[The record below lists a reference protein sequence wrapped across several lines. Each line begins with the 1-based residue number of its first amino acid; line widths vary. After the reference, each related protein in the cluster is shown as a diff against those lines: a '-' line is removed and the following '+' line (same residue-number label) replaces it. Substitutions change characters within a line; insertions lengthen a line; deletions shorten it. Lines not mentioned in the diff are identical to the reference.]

1 MLSQTPI
8 VTEFYTEPLAAIH
21 KNMTKLFY
29 SSVLFLIGFSSYS
42 QTIFTAL
49 SQDRDYDLRSI
60 PIVSEVTSDIT
71 YFRNDGIETKK
82 EKSEYNKNNKLTN
95 ELRYNQEGNLSA
107 RLTIVYDS
115 TKTRKTSNK
124 FETWNPVVGHSV
136 EISDFIYDSNNYLI
150 KIIDKNKFG
159 TPFRTSTYENDNM
172 GNPVKLILEKPKFGI
187 VGFEIA
193 KYNYD
198 NNTVTIS
205 LLDKNSNVINS
216 YTGRVNFSERKFSDL
231 IYNEFGDLIKTQYTE
246 YAYKYDKN
254 SNWVKR
260 TQYQLKGGIKIK
272 SEIIKRKIKY
282 KK

>member
-1 MLSQTPI
+1 
-8 VTEFYTEPLAAIH
+8 
-21 KNMTKLFY
+21 MTKLFY